1 MGNYDFING
10 TPDETPSEA
19 FSFLDGGGDAAP
31 TRRTAPALKEP
42 TGDASEWRTR
52 LAHAL
57 GRDVTPYM
65 AEKLGVLPIQIH
77 YDEQTSNWNVL
88 HPSGQWTPAF
98 PDRGGVGYTYSGE
111 PGVEDIHVP
120 GPGKNNVLQ
129 GGLSAVG
136 QIPNLA
142 GMAGGAA
149 VGGTAGM
156 GLGAIAGAGAGNY
169 AAQQG
174 KDVLG
179 GLVAPESGSNNP
191 DWGDVAEGG
200 AAELGGKVLSKAGGA
215 LWDRAKAF
223 GLGSLFHP
231 LTPTE
236 KALSFAAQDQTLT
249 PEAKAGMESLF
260 KGGADAPVFQSPSV
274 RALLNDAAQKS
285 QPARNFI
292 AAELEKMNPENKM
305 LFGSLTDMPALVT
318 GAKPG
323 FGAAAVDASQKAIT
337 DANTAVDSLTRGLAT
352 DQTPVDTQPLLE
364 WVNQK
369 LAKGNLPKDAQAY
382 LQQAKQMLAGNAD
395 PQAIRETL
403 SKVAPGTGNL
413 TESTTQ
419 ALEGIQKRVQAEAA
433 GIRAEADPYF
443 KPAVKGSKIPKAD
456 YDNLLEEMK
465 AMRDTTAGPTQD
477 AYDKTIRYLERA
489 ANDSGDGSIALT
501 ANGLNQIRA
510 NFWHLRETAP
520 ASAGSDFKKGYDL
533 LKEFLPGEMQEGL
546 TVAKLGYGKL
556 DELDKS
562 TLGRLAGIENPDQ
575 FRTALFKLPPD
586 EFARIIK
593 AMPDE
598 GGALVRD
605 YINHA
610 ASGVS
615 DANAKSYAARLYNKL
630 MGSENQRGFLE
641 SALGDDYQHV
651 AGALQGAAEAPL
663 PLTAGQLV
671 QNLRS
676 PAAQLA
682 NMEKDVLKKDTAKEF
697 TTLLD
702 QQLTKANPQIST
714 QLQALNAAEA
724 HAGEVNITLGG
735 LLDKRTAMAGSGDVA
750 ADVARIKAG
759 KALVEKAQ
767 PGAWQNVQATLIGKI
782 TQGPQATGGPLA
794 DKFFGNPGQVARW
807 QAILD
812 PQQYTQLRQG
822 VLAYDEVMKT
832 LGGLSKSSVLKE
844 GGAAAAENTNL
855 SGGVLQQATTLARS
869 LIPAGR
875 EQQYQAVM
883 YEMKKNAA
891 PVVKAFMDPKNAGM
905 VRHLASLS
913 KTDPRKLQA
922 MARFV
927 TYATNSQILQGTQ
940 QKYMDPKSIVT
951 PGGQ

>member
-19 FSFLDGGGDAAP
+19 FSFLDGGGEATP
-31 TRRTAPALKEP
+31 VRRTAPTLKEP
-42 TGDASEWRTR
+42 GGEVPEWRVR
-52 LAHAL
+52 LAQAM

-65 AEKLGVLPIQIH
+65 AAKLGVHPSQIR
-77 YDEQTSNWNVL
+77 YDEQTANWHVL
-88 HPSGQWTPAF
+88 HPDKQWRPAF

-120 GPGKNNVLQ
+120 GPGKNNILQ
-129 GGLSAVG
+129 GTLGALG
-136 QIPNLA
+136 QAPNLA
-142 GMAGGAA
+142 GMMGGATVGSAGGP
-149 VGGTAGM
+149 VGS
-156 GLGAIAGAGAGNY
+156 IAGAGAGNY

-174 KDVLG
+174 KDYLG
-179 GLVAPESGSNNP
+179 ALVAPESGSNNP
-191 DWGDVAEGG
+191 GLGDVGEGM
-200 AAELGGKVLSKAGGA
+200 AAEFGGKVLSKAGGA
-215 LWDRAKAF
+215 LWDRAKQF
-223 GLGSLFHP
+223 GPGSLFRM

-236 KALSFAAQDQTLT
+236 KALRFAGADATLS
-249 PEAKAGMESLF
+249 PEVKAGLESVF
-260 KGGADAPVFQSPSV
+260 KGGAEAPVFTNPSV

-292 AAELEKMNPENKM
+292 MQELQKMNPENRM
-305 LFGSLTDMPALVT
+305 LFGALTDMPGLVT
-318 GAKPG
+318 GAGAG
-323 FGAAAVDASQKAIT
+323 FGEAAVAASQKSIT
-337 DANTAVDSLTRGLAT
+337 DANTAVESLTRGLAT
-352 DQTPVDTQPLLE
+352 DQTPVDTQPLIG
-364 WVNQK
+364 WIDQK
-369 LAKGNLPKDAQAY
+369 LATGKLPKDAQAY
-382 LQQAKQMLAGNAD
+382 LQQAKQMLTGNAD

-403 SKVAPGTGNL
+403 GKVAPGTGNL
-413 TESTTQ
+413 TESSTA

-443 KPAVKGSKIPKAD
+443 KPAVKGSKIPKGD
-456 YDNLLEEMK
+456 YDALMEEMK
-465 AMRDTTAGPTQD
+465 MLRDTTAGPTQD
-477 AYDKTIRYLERA
+477 AYDKTIRYIERA

-510 NFWHLRETAP
+510 NFWHLRKSAP
-520 ASAGSDFKKGYDL
+520 ASAGSDFKKGYDT

-546 TVAKLGYGKL
+546 AVSKTGYGKL

-586 EFARIIK
+586 EFARVIK

-610 ASGVS
+610 AAGVS
-615 DANAKSYAARLYNKL
+615 DANAKGYAARLYNKL
-630 MGSENQRGFLE
+630 MGSENQRSFLK
-641 SALGDDYQHV
+641 SALGEDYQHV
-651 AGALQGAAEAPL
+651 AGALEGAAEAPL
-663 PLTAGQLV
+663 PMTAGQLV
-671 QNLRS
+671 QNLRA

-682 NMEKDVLKKDTAKEF
+682 NMEKDVLKKDAAKEF

-702 QQLTKANPQIST
+702 QQLAKANPQIST

-724 HAGEVNITLGG
+724 HAGEVNTTMGG

-759 KALVEKAQ
+759 KALAEKAA
-767 PGAWQNVQATLIGKI
+767 PGSWQNVQATLIDKI
-782 TQGPQATGGPLA
+782 TQSHQANGGALA

-812 PQQYTQLRQG
+812 PKQYTQLRQG
-822 VLAYDEVMKT
+822 VLAYDEVAKT
-832 LGGLSKSSVLKE
+832 LTSMGKSGVLKE
-844 GGAAAAENTNL
+844 GGAAAVENTTL
-855 SGGVLQQATTLARS
+855 SGGLLERATKAARV

-875 EQQYQAVM
+875 EQQYQAVL

-891 PVVKAFMDPKNAGM
+891 PVVKAFMDPKNAEM
-905 VRHLASLS
+905 VRHLASFS

-922 MARFV
+922 MSRFV
-927 TYATNSQILQGTQ
+927 TYATNSQVLQSTS
-940 QKYMDPKSIVT
+940 QKYMEPESIVT